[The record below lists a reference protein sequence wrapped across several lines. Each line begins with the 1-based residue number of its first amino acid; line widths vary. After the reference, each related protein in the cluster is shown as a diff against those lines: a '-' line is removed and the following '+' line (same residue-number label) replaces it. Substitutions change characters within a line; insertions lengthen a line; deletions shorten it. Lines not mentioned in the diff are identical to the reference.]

1 MKALVFKDGKLQFCS
16 DEPEP
21 VVMPETVLIEVEY
34 AGICSTDLE
43 IIKGY
48 MGFEGIPGHEFIG
61 RVLKGP
67 AELIGKRVTAEINCV
82 CGKCNMCRS
91 GLSTHC
97 LNRQTIGIFEHN
109 GAFAE
114 RIVVPLANV
123 HIIPEEL
130 SIEQAIF
137 IEPLAAAFQIC
148 HQIDINQCDK
158 VAIIGDG
165 RLGLLVAQA
174 IGSKASKQNL
184 TVVGKH
190 QDKLSFL
197 KKLGFRVA
205 LLEDLPITQQWD
217 IVIDCSG
224 KASGFETAIGMLRPR
239 GHLILKSTFVP
250 DKTIDLSPVVINELQ
265 IIGSRCGPFKDA
277 IEALLAGQVITSGL
291 ITGRY
296 DLEDGLKAF
305 AAASSPE
312 HIKVIIKTGNT

>member
-1 MKALVFKDGKLQFCS
+1 MKALVFKNGKLQFCG

-21 VVMPETVLIEVEY
+21 AVMPETALIEVEY

-61 RVLKGP
+61 RVIKGP
-67 AELIGKRVTAEINCV
+67 AELLGKRVTAEINCV

-97 LNRQTIGIFEHN
+97 LDRQTIGIYKHN

-114 RIVVPLANV
+114 QIVVPLANI

-130 SIEQAIF
+130 TIEQAIF

-148 HQIDINQCDK
+148 HQIEINQSDK

-174 IGSKASKQNL
+174 IGTRVSRHNL

-190 QDKLSFL
+190 QEKLDFL
-197 KKLGFRVA
+197 KKLGFQVA
-205 LLEDLPITQQWD
+205 LLDKLPITPQWD
-217 IVIDCSG
+217 IAIDCSG

-239 GHLILKSTFVP
+239 GRLILKSTFVP
-250 DKTIDLSPVVINELQ
+250 DKAVDLSPVVINELE
-265 IIGSRCGPFKDA
+265 IIGSRCGPFEDA
-277 IEALLAGQVITSGL
+277 IKALLAGEVNTNGL
-291 ITGRY
+291 ITGCY
-296 DLEDGLKAF
+296 NLQDGVKAF
-305 AAASSPE
+305 AAASEPQ
-312 HIKVIIKTGNT
+312 HIKVIFKIGNA

>member
-1 MKALVFKDGKLQFCS
+1 MKALVFKDGQLQFRS
-16 DEPEP
+16 NEPEP

-48 MGFEGIPGHEFIG
+48 MGFEGIPGHEFVG

-97 LNRQTIGIFEHN
+97 LNRQTIGIYEHN

-114 RIVVPLANV
+114 RIVVPLANI

-130 SIEQAIF
+130 TIDQALF

-148 HQIDINQCDK
+148 RQVDINERDK

-174 IGSKASKQNL
+174 ISSKVSKQNL
-184 TVVGKH
+184 TIVGKH
-190 QDKLSFL
+190 QNKLDFL
-197 KKLGFRVA
+197 EKLGFRAA
-205 LLEDLPITQQWD
+205 LLGELAITPQWD
-217 IVIDCSG
+217 IAIDCSG
-224 KASGFETAIGMLRPR
+224 KAIGFETAIRMLRPR
-239 GHLILKSTFVP
+239 GRLILKSTFVP
-250 DKTIDLSPVVINELQ
+250 DKAVDLSPVVINELQ
-265 IIGSRCGPFKDA
+265 IIGSRCGPFDDA
-277 IEALLAGQVITSGL
+277 IKALLAGQVNTNGL

-296 DLEDGLKAF
+296 NLEDGLEAF
-305 AAASSPE
+305 AAAASPQ
-312 HIKVIIKTGNT
+312 HIKVILKIKN